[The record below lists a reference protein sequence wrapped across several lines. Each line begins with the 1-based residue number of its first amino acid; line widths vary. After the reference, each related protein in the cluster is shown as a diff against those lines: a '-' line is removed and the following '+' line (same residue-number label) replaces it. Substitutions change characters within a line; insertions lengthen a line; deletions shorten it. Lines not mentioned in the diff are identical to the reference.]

1 MPSVVDLV
9 QGLPRVGAWFRGL
22 PRGRAAA
29 SNATASGPGGLAD
42 IPGPS
47 GPAFAAELL
56 FGGGLGRLHELQLR
70 GRAEFGPVWAA
81 RFGPVRTVHV
91 AAAALVEQ
99 VLRQEGPWP
108 ERCRLSPWTE
118 LRRRG
123 PRACGLLTAE
133 GREWEELRSL
143 LAPLLLRPEAAL
155 AFAEPLDSVVRDLV
169 VRLRRQ
175 RGRAGGG
182 GGGRGRGRA
191 GPPALV
197 SDVAGELYKFGLE
210 AMAAVLLGS
219 RLGCLEPAGPP
230 PADTAA
236 FILAVGSALEGAL
249 LAMVVPRLLPGPRR
263 RLQRDWDRMF
273 GFAQRHL
280 ERAGGGLAATLL
292 RGPLPPQ
299 SVLGSVTE
307 LLLAGVDT
315 VSNTLS
321 WTLYELSRRPEV
333 QAALHAEIASALPA
347 GPRAPSSAAALARL
361 PLLRAVVKEVLRLY
375 PVVPGNSRVPDR
387 DIRVGRFVIPRNT
400 LVTLCQFATSRDP
413 RHFRAP
419 DSFWP
424 ERWLSGPPAP
434 APHPFASLPFG
445 FGKRSCVGRRLA
457 ELELHLTLAQI
468 LLHFEVRPEPDAA
481 PVEPMTRT
489 VLVPARS
496 INLQFLDR

>member
-1 MPSVVDLV
+1 MPSVAHLV
-9 QGLPRVGAWFRGL
+9 QGLPRLGAWLRGL
-22 PRGRAAA
+22 PRGRAASVA
-29 SNATASGPGGLAD
+29 ASGPWGLDD

-91 AAAALVEQ
+91 AAAALQEQ

-118 LRRRG
+118 QRRRRD
-123 PRACGLLTAE
+123 RACGLLTAE

-143 LAPLLLRPEAAL
+143 LAPLLLRPGAAA
-155 AFAEPLDSVVRDLV
+155 AFAEPLDGVVRDLV
-169 VRLRRQ
+169 PRLRRR
-175 RGRAGGG
+175 RGRA
-182 GGGRGRGRA
+182 RA

-210 AMAAVLLGS
+210 AVAAVLLGS
-219 RLGCLEPAGPP
+219 RLGCLEEEAPP
-230 PADTAA
+230 DTAA
-236 FILAVGSALEGAL
+236 FIRAVGSALEGAL

-263 RLQRDWDRMF
+263 RLERDWDRMF
-273 GFAQRHL
+273 SFAERHL

-292 RGPLPPQ
+292 RGPMSPE
-299 SVLGSVTE
+299 SVLGNVTE

-333 QAALHAEIASALPA
+333 QTALHAEIAAALPA
-347 GPRAPSSAAALARL
+347 APRAPSSAAALARL

-413 RHFRAP
+413 CQFPSP
-419 DSFWP
+419 DSFCP
-424 ERWLSGPPAP
+424 ERWLSGTAVTPAP

-468 LLHFEVRPEPDAA
+468 LLHFEVRPEPGAA